1 MARGARALKEVGT
14 VAEGIGNGNP
24 MQQPL
29 RELLEQRL
37 GDLQEQLDRRVAI
50 QQRELVQSV
59 EHLESEIGDLKEY
72 FERVFEEKSQALEV
86 ATVEREKSAAA
97 LRTQQ
102 DKALDQAE
110 RERQKSAEALA
121 LSLDR
126 AMKEGDDRL
135 REHISNQVQQIRAAL
150 ESAEKLEVER
160 MEQVK
165 VATEYVKREA
175 AASQDAGQKAIEK
188 AETATEK
195 RFEAV
200 NEFREQLND
209 QAGRFLPRETFE
221 SVIEG
226 LTVWRQSVDTRLDNQ
241 AGREQREASFQPVA
255 LAIAAS
261 VVTVVVTVVVIV
273 VNVLTG

>member
-1 MARGARALKEVGT
+1 M
-14 VAEGIGNGNP
+14 AEGISGDNL

-37 GDLQEQLDRRVAI
+37 GDLQSQVDRRI
-50 QQRELVQSV
+50 DTEQRELQQSIK
-59 EHLESEIGDLKEY
+59 HLETELEDLKAY

-97 LRTQQ
+97 LRAQQ
-102 DKALDQAE
+102 DKALEQAE

-255 LAIAAS
+255 LAITGFG
-261 VVTVVVTVVVIV
+261 VTVMVTAVVIV
-273 VNVLTG
+273 VNLITG